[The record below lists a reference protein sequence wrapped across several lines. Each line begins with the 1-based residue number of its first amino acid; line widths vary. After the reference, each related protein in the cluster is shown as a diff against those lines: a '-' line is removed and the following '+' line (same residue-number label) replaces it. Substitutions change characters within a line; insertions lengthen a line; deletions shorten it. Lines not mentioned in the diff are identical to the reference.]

1 MTADYPRT
9 TLARRALQDGKW
21 RQGRVPWPNGAR
33 CFVAMTIDFDGRS
46 NEAGKGFAPLGLHS
60 AGRYSARRGVHRH
73 LDMLDR
79 YGLPATFFVPA
90 YDARTAPGVV
100 RDIAAAGHEIGAH
113 GYKHEGTLMPAEEE
127 ERRLLM
133 AHEILAEIVGVAPVG
148 WRSPSGQKTSTTMR
162 VLRDLNYRYDSSDKD
177 FDMPY
182 LLDYRD
188 DRDPMVE
195 IPNNTLS
202 LNDTPWYNVSMTP
215 ASEVEEQWKAEFDGI
230 YADRGYFLL
239 TYHPRSGFGSGT
251 PSRAAAVEGLIRHIL
266 SHRDVA
272 FVRMREL
279 AGWVLE
285 NRTHFEE
292 VTI

>member
-1 MTADYPRT
+1 MTASYPRT
-9 TLARRALQDGKW
+9 TVARRALEDGKW
-21 RQGRVPWPNGAR
+21 RQGRAPWPGGAR
-33 CFVAMTIDFDGRS
+33 CVVALTIDFDGRS

-73 LDMLDR
+73 LDMLQR
-79 YGLPATFFVPA
+79 LGLPTTFFVPG
-90 YDARTAPGVV
+90 YDVRTAPEVV
-100 RDIAAAGHEIGAH
+100 RDIVGGGHEIGAH
-113 GYKHEGTLMPAEEE
+113 GYKHEGTLMPPDEE
-127 ERRLLM
+127 ERRLVL
-133 AHEILAEIVGVAPVG
+133 AHHILADAIGTEPVG

-162 VLRDLNYRYDSSDKD
+162 VLRQLNYRYDSSDKD

-182 LLDYRD
+182 LLDYAD
-188 DRDPMVE
+188 GRDPMVE

-215 ASEVEEQWKAEFDGI
+215 ASEVEEQWKAEFDAI

-251 PSRAAAVEGLIRHIL
+251 PARAAAVEGLVRHIL
-266 SHRDVA
+266 GHRDVT

-279 AGWVLE
+279 ADWVLAK
-285 NRTHFEE
+285 RADFEE
-292 VTI
+292 VAI